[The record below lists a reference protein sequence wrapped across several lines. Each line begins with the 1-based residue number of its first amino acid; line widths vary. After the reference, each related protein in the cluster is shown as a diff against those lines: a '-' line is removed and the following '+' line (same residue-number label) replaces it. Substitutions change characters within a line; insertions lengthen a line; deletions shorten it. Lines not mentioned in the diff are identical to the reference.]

1 MKTIITKEGRIS
13 KYLFPN
19 DTEILIGDDIRIPS
33 RNMVICDL
41 NAENAEVVTVPD
53 ESVPEEWIGNAYT
66 WDAELGEFWAVA

>member
-1 MKTIITKEGRIS
+1 MKAIFTKTDNVV
-13 KYLFPN
+13 KYLFP
-19 DTEILIGDDIRIPS
+19 DETEILVTAQDIRVPGMI
-33 RNMVICDL
+33 VCDL